1 MVQTATEYFY
11 LACLDK
17 TFKIH
22 ISQTVKWT
30 APIEPFI
37 KLNMDGSSLDNPS
50 MAGVGGLLRDSSELW
65 ISGFSLSIGITT
77 NNMAE
82 LGAVRQ
88 GLMLAWE
95 LGFKFIHLEIDSMTM
110 LSWLTAKTS
119 NFPPNVFPLLCD
131 CRSVMEWAWE
141 V

>member
-1 MVQTATEYFY
+1 
-11 LACLDK
+11 
-17 TFKIH
+17 
-22 ISQTVKWT
+22 
-30 APIEPFI
+30 
-37 KLNMDGSSLDNPS
+37 MDGSSLDNPS

-131 CRSVMEWAWE
+131 CRSLMEWAWE